1 LWLEDD
7 FNAPSRLPAGVP
19 YGRSEN
25 VAWSGVASADAK
37 SAVHRVEIRRV
48 PPSATAA
55 PAPHS
60 PPSARD
66 GAPPLAVKSA
76 ADRYVLFEAEEQ
88 GLELPNACR
97 QGACTACAVRL
108 VSGAPLAQPQALGL
122 SAGLRREG
130 YALLCVA
137 YARGDCVV
145 ELQDPDEVYE
155 LQFGEAFARLAT
167 DKNAASILRDDLA
180 LEIAAGDE

>member
-1 LWLEDD
+1 
-7 FNAPSRLPAGVP
+7 
-19 YGRSEN
+19 
-25 VAWSGVASADAK
+25 
-37 SAVHRVEIRRV
+37 V